1 MAAMKDII
9 GYIRTNYSERNKV
22 ELDTGFGLNNY
33 GGGRFLD
40 KSGRANVVRIG
51 IPFWEQVDL
60 FHFLLNLSWGLFFS
74 LVLGIYLFA
83 NLVFAGIY
91 YLMGTEGFSGM
102 SGVSKWD
109 QFWDCFYFSA
119 QTLTTVGYGRIAPV
133 SHMHSALSSFE
144 SLIGLLGF
152 AIFTGLIY
160 GRFSRPNL
168 KLKFSENALIAPY
181 RNITAL
187 MCRVANPKM
196 NELLENEASIMLS
209 ILNLE
214 TQKREYHTLSLERKN
229 IIFLALN
236 WTLVHPIDE
245 HSPLLGLTFED
256 LQQRQV
262 EVFVVIKSF
271 EESRAQTLYWR
282 TSYNADEIIWGA
294 KFAPLRVR
302 VGANQSI
309 IHDLS
314 TLHDYEKAELPY

>member
-1 MAAMKDII
+1 MA
-9 GYIRTNYSERNKV
+9 
-22 ELDTGFGLNNY
+22 
-33 GGGRFLD
+33 
-40 KSGRANVVRIG
+40 
-51 IPFWEQVDL
+51 
-60 FHFLLNLSWGLFFS
+60 
-74 LVLGIYLFA
+74 
-83 NLVFAGIY
+83 
-91 YLMGTEGFSGM
+91 
-102 SGVSKWD
+102 GVSKWN

-133 SHMHSALSSFE
+133 SHIHSALSSFE

-245 HSPLLGLTFED
+245 HSPLLGLTLED

-294 KFAPLRVR
+294 KFVPLRVR

-314 TLHDYEKAELPY
+314 TLHEYEKAELPY